1 MKADCRKIKLEYWRI
16 ILKNYPKLYQNLV
29 LIINTFLKF
38 DKGVLNT
45 KNQFKEC
52 EIMFVCRKCGK
63 EVEEEVSHEYHIEHR
78 RGKISSDK
86 ICSECN

>member
-1 MKADCRKIKLEYWRI
+1 MNI
-16 ILKNYPKLYQNLV
+16 ILKNDPKLYQNLV

-38 DKGVLNT
+38 DKDVLNT
-45 KNQFKEC
+45 ENKVKES

-63 EVEEEVSHEYHIEHR
+63 EIEEKEISHEYLIEYR
-78 RGKISSDK
+78 RGKVSSDK